1 VSPRRRLDPYTLRA
15 CALGLER
22 FADTAKTVEEI
33 APGSL
38 TATGDGKRLI
48 AARWRKRAARLL
60 AKCEHLWGHS
70 QIDSARV
77 CLLCGRRP

>member
-1 VSPRRRLDPYTLRA
+1 VKPRRRLDPYTLRA
-15 CALGLER
+15 CALELER
-22 FADTAKTVEEI
+22 VADAADMVDAI

-60 AKCEHLWGHS
+60 ARDGAASK
-70 QIDSARV
+70 
-77 CLLCGRRP
+77 